1 MNSPED
7 PYKEMLLAF
16 AKESV
21 SAARNRLYAALAG
34 KAGDESTARMLHA
47 LADSE
52 EVHARRIMMH
62 LRGKIGADVDEHLDA
77 LVSTKRKDFT
87 VEFLEVAEILHR
99 EGRETFTVEFLEVA
113 EILHREGRE
122 TAAEAFEQFGETAKT
137 QFELLNRRRKDPSA
151 ADKEFFVCQVCGYI
165 AQDHPPKNCPVCHAV
180 ESKFRKPE

>member
-99 EGRETFTVEFLEVA
+99 EGRET
-113 EILHREGRE
+113 
-122 TAAEAFEQFGETAKT
+122 AAEAFEQFGETAKT